1 MTDAPLGLGSVISA
15 ERARESQQ
23 SMRACLREVATRGT
37 PVWTAGLVQVLPVLV
52 EVARIDL
59 CLARLVEGHA
69 DGLRIIDQANG
80 CPHDGVYAVWASR
93 SAGTG
98 VKAAAFDGGWRL
110 DGELRF
116 ASGLGLVDRALVPV
130 WLDRE
135 HHLLLDLPADIGDPD
150 LDSWKTCAMDA
161 ARSFDLRV
169 DSEAPASSQLGPANF
184 YLQRP
189 GFVLGGLCV
198 AAVWV
203 GGARHVVD
211 VVTTSVRPFSLTRH
225 QQRRIGVMEQAAWQA
240 QTVLEAVAGRIATSS
255 EAAVAREVA
264 LARTAAVLACE
275 AVIDEAGR
283 VVGPAGLGHN
293 LRLARVV
300 HDLAI
305 YIRQHQLDTELER
318 LGEHAVADREGLAG

>member
-1 MTDAPLGLGSVISA
+1 
-15 ERARESQQ
+15 
-23 SMRACLREVATRGT
+23 
-37 PVWTAGLVQVLPVLV
+37 
-52 EVARIDL
+52 
-59 CLARLVEGHA
+59 
-69 DGLRIIDQANG
+69 
-80 CPHDGVYAVWASR
+80 VYAVWASR

-98 VKAAAFDGGWRL
+98 VKAADFDGGWRL

-135 HHLLLDLPADIGDPD
+135 HHLLLDLLANIEEPD
-150 LDSWKTCAMDA
+150 MDSCKTCAMDA

-203 GGARHVVD
+203 EGARHVVD

-255 EAAVAREVA
+255 EAAVARELA

-283 VVGPAGLGHN
+283 VVGPAGLGTTSASPPGWCPISPSTPGSTSSTPSSSVSASTPWQT
-293 LRLARVV
+293 ARGRPDETAPGRVSV
-300 HDLAI
+300 S
-305 YIRQHQLDTELER
+305 QL
-318 LGEHAVADREGLAG
+318 

>member
-15 ERARESQQ
+15 ERARASQQ

-37 PVWTAGLVQVLPVLV
+37 TVWTAGLVQVLPVLV
-52 EVARIDL
+52 EVARIHL

-69 DGLRIIDQANG
+69 DGLRTIDQANG
-80 CPHDGVYAVWASR
+80 RPHDGMYAVWASR
-93 SAGTG
+93 PAGTG
-98 VKAAAFDGGWRL
+98 IKAADFDGGWRL

-116 ASGLGLVDRALVPV
+116 ASGVGLVDRALVPV
-130 WLDRE
+130 WHDRE
-135 HHLLLDLPADIGDPD
+135 HHLLLDLPADIGEPD

-211 VVTTSVRPFSLTRH
+211 VETTSVRPFSLTRH

-240 QTVLEAVAGRIATSS
+240 QTVLEAVAGRIATSPS
-255 EAAVAREVA
+255 PARRSS
-264 LARTAAVLACE
+264 ARPVVWSDPPASATTCASPGWCTISPSTSGSTSSTPSSSVSASTPWQTARGQP
-275 AVIDEAGR
+275 DETAPGR
-283 VVGPAGLGHN
+283 VSVS
-293 LRLARVV
+293 
-300 HDLAI
+300 
-305 YIRQHQLDTELER
+305 QL
-318 LGEHAVADREGLAG
+318 